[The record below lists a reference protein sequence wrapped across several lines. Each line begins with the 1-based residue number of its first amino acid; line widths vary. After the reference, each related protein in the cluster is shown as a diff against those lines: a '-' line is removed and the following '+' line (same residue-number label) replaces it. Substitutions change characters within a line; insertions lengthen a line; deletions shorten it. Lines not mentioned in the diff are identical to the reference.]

1 MSQIIAIEYSE
12 GQRRQLKSEIERL
25 GKEGWPLSAKYEA
38 ATFGSWEKLFENA
51 VTPGLFA
58 QRELIVIENAEAL
71 GEFPEGLASLIE
83 TEGADSVMILV
94 FGTDAKNLKPVSKSI
109 TLIKPE
115 AQVPPWKRQQWLMT
129 LAKISPEAAQV
140 LAENIE
146 SQEELRGELAK
157 LSIVADGRQI
167 SLEDVER
174 LSFDEGGRAMMNF
187 LDGVCD
193 NKPLDVARSINHLRG
208 EPVLPVLT
216 ALANRL
222 RPALILTLFESES
235 ADALRAIDVDPV
247 KKKYALT
254 KARSALRNFGA
265 ERIKLFMLEA
275 ARLSFLEKTS
285 RAEGWFGFE
294 RVVWEL
300 MVKA

>member
-1 MSQIIAIEYSE
+1 MPHIIAIEYSE
-12 GQRRQLKSEIERL
+12 AQRRQLKSEIEKL
-25 GKEGWPLSAKYEA
+25 EKGGWPLSAKYEA
-38 ATFGSWEKLFENA
+38 ETFGTWEKLFENA
-51 VTPGLFA
+51 ITPGLFV
-58 QRELIVIENAEAL
+58 QRELIVVENAESL
-71 GEFPEGLASLIE
+71 GTFPEKLAGLIE
-83 TEGADSVMILV
+83 TDEADTVMILV
-94 FGTDAKNLKPVSKSI
+94 FGTDAKNLKSVSNSI

-115 AQVPPWKRQQWLMT
+115 AQIPPWKRQQWLMS

-157 LSIVADGRQI
+157 LSIIADGREI
-167 SLEDVER
+167 SLDDVER
-174 LSFDEGGRAMMNF
+174 LSFDEGGRALMT
-187 LDGVCD
+187 LIDGVCE

-235 ADALRAIDVDPV
+235 AEALKAVDSDPV
-247 KKKYALT
+247 KKKYAVT
-254 KARSALRNFGA
+254 KARAALKNFGA
-265 ERIKLFMLEA
+265 EKIESFMLEA

-294 RVVWEL
+294 MIIWEL
-300 MVKA
+300 MSR